1 MVVVCGEIEEKIG
14 SDIGTETN
22 DEKHRKPRYIC
33 GEGKEGGKKYDLF
46 FLHLR
51 KLV

>member
-14 SDIGTETN
+14 DDIGTETN

-33 GEGKEGGKKYDLF
+33 GEGKGGGGKNMIF
-46 FLHLR
+46 SFCI
-51 KLV
+51 